1 MHSYLTVI
9 AVTLLGC
16 LALMSTRRWHGRFSL
31 DSAFGVQKIH
41 RQPTLRIGGLA
52 LFIGLV
58 ATLITSDDDVRILLG
73 PMLLAAVPA
82 FAFGLAE
89 DLTKMVSVRAR
100 LLATMFSGVAAWYL
114 TGVSMQETG
123 LPPLDWVLQFAPAA
137 VLFTAFA
144 VGGVANAVNIIDG
157 FNGLAAGAVAI
168 MLGAIS
174 LIALQVGDTALS
186 TVCLIVAMGALA
198 FGAVNWPFGLL
209 FMGDGGAY
217 LLGFLLA
224 WVAVL
229 LPMRHAEINAWA
241 TILVC
246 AYPVLEVAFSVR
258 RRRKREGHHPGQPDR
273 LHLHHL
279 IHRRIVC
286 QAFPQLSPGLKNGLT
301 SPICWLLV
309 ALPGGAALLFAQNTM
324 ALALLF
330 FSVVIA
336 YGAIYTRLTQFRW
349 CFQAATMRSRSA
361 ATA

>member
-1 MHSYLTVI
+1 
-9 AVTLLGC
+9 
-16 LALMSTRRWHGRFSL
+16 
-31 DSAFGVQKIH
+31 
-41 RQPTLRIGGLA
+41 
-52 LFIGLV
+52 
-58 ATLITSDDDVRILLG
+58 
-73 PMLLAAVPA
+73 
-82 FAFGLAE
+82 
-89 DLTKMVSVRAR
+89 MVSVRAR

-229 LPMRHAEINAWA
+229 LPMRHAEVNAWA

-246 AYPVLEVAFSVR
+246 AYPVLEVGFSVR

-286 QAFPQLSPGLKNGLT
+286 LAFPRLSPGLKNGLT

-309 ALPGGAALLFAQNTM
+309 ALPGGAALLFAQNTHGTCS
-324 ALALLF
+324 AVFLGSN
-330 FSVVIA
+330 SVRRDLHPANAVSLVLSGRNDA
-336 YGAIYTRLTQFRW
+336 QSVRSDRLTSQHPAHPRKPGARRARTDLR
-349 CFQAATMRSRSA
+349 AADQDRRPAAISA
-361 ATA
+361 TTAR